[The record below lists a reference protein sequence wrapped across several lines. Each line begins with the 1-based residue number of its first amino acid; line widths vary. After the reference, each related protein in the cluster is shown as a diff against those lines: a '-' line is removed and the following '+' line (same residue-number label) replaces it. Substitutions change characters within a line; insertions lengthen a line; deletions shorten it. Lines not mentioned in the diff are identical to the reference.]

1 MSGLMAGGDPT
12 KVGQNR
18 DITEY
23 FGSSEKVIDDY
34 LNSKRVTSNN

>member
-23 FGSSEKVIDDY
+23 FGSSEKNITDF
-34 LNSKRVTSNN
+34 LNSKEIVTI